1 MIHSRT
7 LICLAGLL
15 AGSAHAEEHACCS
28 EAPAAVAPL
37 SALSLYQLDAAFTN
51 DRNESVTLADFRG
64 RPVLLTMFFASCGY
78 ACPLLVGDMTR
89 IRESL
94 PAGIRDQVAIVLVSF
109 DTERDTPA
117 ALGKYREER
126 ALSQQWHLLHGGSD
140 AVSELAALLGVKYR
154 REANGMFSHSNLITV
169 LNPEGEIVH
178 QRNGLQG
185 GLEETA
191 AAVAQTVATR

>member
-1 MIHSRT
+1 MIHPRT
-7 LICLAGLL
+7 LLCLAGLL
-15 AGSAHAEEHACCS
+15 AGSVHGEERACCA

-94 PAGIRDQVAIVLVSF
+94 PAGIRDQVAFVLVTF

-117 ALGKYREER
+117 SLAKYREDR
-126 ALSQQWHLLHGGSD
+126 ALSEQWHLLHGDSD

-169 LNPEGEIVH
+169 LNREGEIAH

-191 AAVAQTVATR
+191 AAVAQIEAPR